1 MIKLAVVVLV
11 AVSSINAIRVQHAQS
26 AVILPPGDVRL
37 VADNGMYLNFNNA
50 NPASTSSTSLQS
62 FSGNDYT
69 TFSL

>member
-26 AVILPPGDVRL
+26 AVVLPPGDVRL
-37 VADNGMYLNFNNA
+37 VADNGMYLTFNNA
-50 NPASTSSTSLQS
+50 DTASKYSTSLQS
-62 FSGNDYT
+62 FTGNDNT